1 MKLKGHIIFLL
12 LFAYFNA
19 FTQNTENPFFNDI
32 LRFKEIDKILPPPQD
47 AILLIG
53 SSSFTMWQDVQEY
66 FPEFIIINRGFGG
79 STLVDQ
85 IRYVEDIVFPYSPK
99 QIIIYCGE
107 NDLASSDTINSE
119 IVIQRFRILF
129 DLIRAKFP
137 DVMISYI
144 SMKPSPLRWHLSK
157 EFREANKGIQN
168 FIESKSNA
176 NFINIWDNM
185 LDTNFMP
192 DKSMFLEDRLHM
204 NPKGYII
211 WQKAIESLLVN

>member
-1 MKLKGHIIFLL
+1 MKLKEHILFLL
-12 LFAYFNA
+12 LFAYVNA
-19 FTQNTENPFFNDI
+19 FTQNTEYPFFNDI
-32 LRFKEIDKILPPPQD
+32 LRFKEIDKILSPPQN

-119 IVIQRFRILF
+119 MVIQRFSILF
-129 DLIRAKFP
+129 ALIRAKLP

-144 SMKPSPLRWHLSK
+144 SMKPSPLRWHLAN
-157 EFREANKGIQN
+157 EFREANMGIQI

-176 NFINIWDNM
+176 NFINIWDDM
-185 LDTNFMP
+185 LDSNFMP
-192 DKSMFLEDRLHM
+192 DKSLFLEDMLHM

-211 WQKAIESLLVN
+211 WQKAIEPHLVN